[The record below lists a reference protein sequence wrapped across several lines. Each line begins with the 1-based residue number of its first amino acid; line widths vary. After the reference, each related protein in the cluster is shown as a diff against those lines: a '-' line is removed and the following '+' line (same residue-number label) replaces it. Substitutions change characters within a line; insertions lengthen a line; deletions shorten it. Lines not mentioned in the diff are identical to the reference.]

1 MGQLITKC
9 NALRRQIDKWREI
22 QDVYMLSIAKCR
34 VESMPPDDASP
45 ETIPL
50 HLPSALPTDIIST
63 IPSNFIDIETRLR
76 ISQADDSLND
86 LKRFLRVTMG
96 LWDYKHANIRPSQ
109 RSGTRMYTTISAFQE
124 KVLRCADRYSAACHA
139 LSVLDPVGL
148 GLSVFRN

>member
-34 VESMPPDDASP
+34 VESMPPNDASP

-50 HLPSALPTDIIST
+50 HLPSALPADIILPFLLILLTLKHVYGSRRRMTVSMTSRGFFESQWACGITST
-63 IPSNFIDIETRLR
+63 QTSDLANGLAPICTPSLVLFRRKSFDVWIATVLL
-76 ISQADDSLND
+76 ATH
-86 LKRFLRVTMG
+86 FLSWT
-96 LWDYKHANIRPSQ
+96 
-109 RSGTRMYTTISAFQE
+109 
-124 KVLRCADRYSAACHA
+124 
-139 LSVLDPVGL
+139 PVGL